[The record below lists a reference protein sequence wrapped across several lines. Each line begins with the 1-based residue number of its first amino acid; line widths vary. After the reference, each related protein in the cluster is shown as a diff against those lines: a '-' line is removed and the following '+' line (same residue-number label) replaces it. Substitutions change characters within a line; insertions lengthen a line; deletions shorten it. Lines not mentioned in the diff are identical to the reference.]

1 MAEHGTRDIARIT
14 RTVGIF
20 ALTALFFFTAYS
32 LTHAAPA
39 WWRSRRPADAAA
51 VKAAEEVENGL
62 VTQFSSV
69 RPGDPKFEPRP
80 GQSWQSEKW
89 SISLSEA
96 DANAWLNERLRKW
109 ITTQDTKV
117 RWPEEVQ
124 EVQVEMVEGEL
135 HIGTK
140 VRTSGGSRVIAMSVR
155 PSVRT
160 DGSLWMPADGV
171 QLGTI
176 PLPSSLVLEW
186 AERAV
191 RELFPESNA
200 ARADTQNVLDAFQG
214 KSAMV
219 RDPVVKLEGGRR
231 VRLLGILV
239 RDGRIDLTFRT
250 EKK

>member
-1 MAEHGTRDIARIT
+1 ML
-14 RTVGIF
+14 
-20 ALTALFFFTAYS
+20 ALAAFFVFSLYA

-39 WWRSRRPADAAA
+39 WWRSRRPADPAA

-89 SISLSEA
+89 SVSLSEA
-96 DANAWLNERLRKW
+96 DANAWLNERLPKW
-109 ITTQDTKV
+109 ITTRDPKV
-117 RWPEEVQ
+117 RWPEDVR

-135 HIGTK
+135 HLGTR
-140 VRTSGGSRVIAMSVR
+140 VRTSGGTRVVAMSVR
-155 PSVRT
+155 PSVHT
-160 DGSLWMPADGV
+160 DGSLWVPADGV

-191 RELFPESNA
+191 RELFPESKA
-200 ARADTQNVLDAFQG
+200 TRVDPQAVLEAFQG

-231 VRLLGILV
+231 VRLLAIGV
-239 RDGRIDLTFRT
+239 RDGRMDLTFRT

>member
-1 MAEHGTRDIARIT
+1 MRAAG
-14 RTVGIF
+14 VL
-20 ALTALFFFTAYS
+20 ALAALFLFCLYA

-39 WWRSRRPADAAA
+39 WWRSRRPADPAA

-89 SISLSEA
+89 SVSLSEA

-109 ITTQDTKV
+109 ITTQDPKA

-124 EVQVEMVEGEL
+124 EIQVEMAEGEL

-140 VRTSGGSRVIAMSVR
+140 VRTSAGSRVVAMDVR
-155 PSVRT
+155 PSVRP
-160 DGSLWMPADGV
+160 DGALWMPADGV

-176 PLPSSLVLEW
+176 PLPSSLVLDW

-191 RELFPESNA
+191 RELFPESVA
-200 ARADTQNVLDAFQG
+200 TRADTQGALDAFQG
-214 KSAMV
+214 KSALV

-231 VRLLGILV
+231 VRLLAIAT
-239 RDGRIDLTFRT
+239 RDGRMELTFRT
-250 EKK
+250 ERK